1 MKEKELRLALVCYGG
16 VSLAVYMHGV
26 TKEILKLAKASK
38 EFHAHPALAGRPSPA
53 YAGGGDTEPVYHDL
67 LREIGAE
74 LDLRVIVDIIAGS
87 SAGGING
94 VLLARALA
102 HDLALDGL
110 TELWLDG
117 ADVTRLMAADGRATQ
132 WSKWFLKPFLG
143 YAMKRLERLAP
154 DAEIREKLSMFVRSR
169 WFKPPFDGN
178 TLMSMLLE
186 AAERMGEPED
196 DRASLLPTGQALSL
210 FVTVTDF
217 YGYLQHIPAHD
228 PAVIEE
234 REHRHVL
241 RFQYR
246 RFPDGTVE
254 TDFDGGSIPG
264 LVFAARATS
273 SFPGAFPPVQI
284 RHLDRLLARRGTQW
298 RARTDFLER
307 NFARYFRAG
316 ADPETATFI
325 DGSVLNNKPFA
336 VALEA
341 VAGRP
346 AYREVDRRLV
356 YIDPDPERPHRGVSR
371 EPPGFF
377 RTIKGALSDIPR
389 NEPVRDELAA
399 IERRNERARQLR
411 AVIDAARPRVHR
423 MVGEVVGGEPP
434 EELTYEQIH
443 GWREAA
449 NARAAA
455 EAGFAY
461 ESYLRLKLTSVLDWL
476 GHLVATACGY
486 ESDSPTQRAALAA
499 VAAWA
504 QGQGVVPE
512 RIELWGEGDA
522 GAQPRWVDFL
532 LRFDVSF
539 RARRLRFVIRAL
551 NGLYE
556 RLGEPDFAG
565 VEARDLDEVKVSLYA
580 ALDRLRVM
588 ETGDFLAVDER
599 EEVAAAF
606 VGPLQRGRPLNER
619 AIDGVLDRLAARMDL
634 ESVNRQVDEIFA
646 LLVLNYLG
654 PAARRE
660 LFVAYV
666 GFAFWDVLTFP
677 LVGWRDQDEFNQI
690 KVDRISPEDAPLL
703 RRLGVPTRLRGRE
716 LNHFGAFFSRADREN
731 DYLLGRLHACDRLVD
746 LVLDAAGR
754 PAVDAD
760 ALKRRAFRAVLATE
774 KARLGADCQAVA
786 KLEELLG
793 LAEDGVEA

>member
-1 MKEKELRLALVCYGG
+1 VQEKELRLALVCYGG

-26 TKEILKLAKASK
+26 TKEILKLTKASK
-38 EFHAHPALAGRPSPA
+38 EFHLLPDPAARPATLEPRRDQRA
-53 YAGGGDTEPVYHDL
+53 AFDTERIYYEL
-67 LREIGAE
+67 LRAIGPE
-74 LDLRVIVDIIAGS
+74 VDLRVLVDVIAGS

-94 VLLARALA
+94 VLLARAVA
-102 HDLALDGL
+102 HDLDLDGL

-117 ADVTRLMAADGRATQ
+117 ADVTRLMAEDGRATA
-132 WSKWFLKPFLG
+132 WSKWFLKPFLSYG
-143 YAMKRLERLAP
+143 LARLQRIAP
-154 DAEIREKLSMFVRSR
+154 DEEIREKLSMFVRSR
-169 WFKPPFDGN
+169 WFKPPFDGT
-178 TLMSMLLE
+178 TLMSMLLD
-186 AAERMGEPED
+186 AAERMGDPD
-196 DRASLLPTGQALSL
+196 GPNASLVPSGQELSL

-234 REHRHVL
+234 REHRHIL
-241 RFQYR
+241 RFHYQR
-246 RFPDGTVE
+246 RPDGTVE
-254 TDFDGGSIPG
+254 TDFDRDSIPG

-273 SFPGAFPPVQI
+273 CFPGAFPPVQV
-284 RHLDRLLARRGTQW
+284 RHLDRLLSRRGTPW
-298 RARTDFLER
+298 RNRVAFLER

-316 ADPETATFI
+316 ADPETASFI

-341 VAGRP
+341 VARRP

-377 RTIKGALSDIPR
+377 RTLKGALSDIPR
-389 NEPVRDELAA
+389 NEPVRDELMT

-411 AVIDAARPRVHR
+411 SVIDAARPRVHR
-423 MVGEVVGGEPP
+423 LVAEVVGGDIP
-434 EELTYEQIH
+434 EELTNQQVH
-443 GWREAA
+443 DWREGA
-449 NARAAA
+449 NARAAE

-476 GHLVATACGY
+476 GHLVAFACGY
-486 ESDSPTQRAALAA
+486 ENDSPTQRAAIAA
-499 VAAWA
+499 VSSWA
-504 QGQGVVPE
+504 VQKGVVPE
-512 RIELWGEGDA
+512 QIEAWRLGDPDH
-522 GAQPRWVDFL
+522 QPPWVDFL
-532 LRFDVSF
+532 LRFDVSY

-556 RLGEPDFAG
+556 KLGQGEYAG
-565 VEARDLDEVKVSLYA
+565 LQADDLDEVKTSLYA
-580 ALDRLRVM
+580 ALDRLRLM
-588 ETGDFLAVDER
+588 ETGEFLSVEERDELSD
-599 EEVAAAF
+599 VF
-606 VGPLQRGRPLNER
+606 VGPLQHGRPLNPQ
-619 AIDGVLDRLAARMDL
+619 AVDTVLRRLADRIDL
-634 ESVNRQVDEIFA
+634 VGINRQVDEVYA
-646 LLVLNYLG
+646 LMVLNYLA

-677 LVGWRDQDEFNQI
+677 LVGWREQDEFNQI

-716 LNHFGAFFSRADREN
+716 LNHFGAFFSRRDREN
-731 DYLLGRLHACDRLVD
+731 DYLLGRLHACDRLID

-754 PAVDAD
+754 PKVDVEG
-760 ALKRRAFRAVLATE
+760 LKRRAFRAVLETE
-774 KARLGADCQAVA
+774 RARLGAGCEALDR
-786 KLEELLG
+786 LEALL
-793 LAEDGVEA
+793 A